1 MRRILSIAWV
11 YQFYQWLV
19 GAHKYVRLFAD
30 EYIKYK
36 DGQKI
41 LDIGCGP
48 ADIIKYL
55 AANVDYTGIDLSP
68 QYINKAQLSFPNQKF
83 ICGDIGRAD
92 FPLDDNSFD
101 TIFLIGVQHHLTDSV
116 VEMMFD
122 FAHRKLKPGGRMLCL
137 EPVITPRQGLV
148 ERMFMRKDRGKYI
161 RTQDAYLSLM
171 KKYFSDVLFEIKPNT
186 MNIPFTI
193 IIMQAVKS

>member
-68 QYINKAQLSFPNQKF
+68 QYINKFCRFCRKKYL
-83 ICGDIGRAD
+83 
-92 FPLDDNSFD
+92 
-101 TIFLIGVQHHLTDSV
+101 
-116 VEMMFD
+116 
-122 FAHRKLKPGGRMLCL
+122 HRKSTR
-137 EPVITPRQGLV
+137 
-148 ERMFMRKDRGKYI
+148 
-161 RTQDAYLSLM
+161 
-171 KKYFSDVLFEIKPNT
+171 FSTSYSPN
-186 MNIPFTI
+186 I
-193 IIMQAVKS
+193 V